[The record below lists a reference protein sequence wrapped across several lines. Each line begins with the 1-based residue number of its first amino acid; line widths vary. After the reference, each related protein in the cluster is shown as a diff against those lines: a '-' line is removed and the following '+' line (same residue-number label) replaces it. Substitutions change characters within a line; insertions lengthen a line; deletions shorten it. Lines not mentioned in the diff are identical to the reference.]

1 MKKLNKVFWISFG
14 VYSIFTV
21 IEALV
26 IERNENN
33 LGFLINMKG
42 YIPLIKYYTLVGLV
56 FFVIAFISMLR
67 NNLRYSKTVSLHNL
81 EMKELKAKLFDLQK
95 NQRSRPQEPSSEGTQ
110 APKTEE

>member
-14 VYSIFTV
+14 IYSILTV

-42 YIPLIKYYTLVGLV
+42 YIPLIKYYTLVGLA
-56 FFVIAFISMLR
+56 FFVIALISMLR
-67 NNLRYSKTVSLHNL
+67 SNHRYSKAIKDHDL
-81 EMKELKAKLFDLQK
+81 EKKELKAKLLDLQK
-95 NQRSRPQEPSSEGTQ
+95 NQKSLSEDPPQDTG
-110 APKTEE
+110 APKNEE